1 MFLNVIFI
9 LNIDI
14 FSHELATAFLLCR
27 GWVPGR
33 PHGLVEDCAEA
44 ILGQRGALQ
53 VLDSSDELGHLL
65 SLGRGHGFVSLFFQI
80 VQDFLIVGAKT
91 STPRFF
97 KEGWT
102 LKSLAINKGI
112 NFETTK
118 HEDNRPSS
126 KNSYLLCHRPV
137 YFLSL

>member
-1 MFLNVIFI
+1 MFLNVIII

-53 VLDSSDELGHLL
+53 VLDGPNLVGELL
-65 SLGRGHGFVSLFFQI
+65 SLLPLEGGVSIL
-80 VQDFLIVGAKT
+80 
-91 STPRFF
+91 R
-97 KEGWT
+97 E
-102 LKSLAINKGI
+102 SLQRLLVLPQI
-112 NFETTK
+112 NFG
-118 HEDNRPSS
+118 S
-126 KNSYLLCHRPV
+126 
-137 YFLSL
+137 